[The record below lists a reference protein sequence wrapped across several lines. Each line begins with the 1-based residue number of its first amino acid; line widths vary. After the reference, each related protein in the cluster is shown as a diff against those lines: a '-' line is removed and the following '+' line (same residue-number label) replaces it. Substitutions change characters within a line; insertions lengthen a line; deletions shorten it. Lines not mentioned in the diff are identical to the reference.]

1 MYYSK
6 YKFDLILLRGVDFIF
21 SVALT
26 VTAVLGGF
34 DGFVTALL
42 NGESSSFVVYRF
54 YKWFTLHFTFF
65 TCIID
70 WVCSI
75 RTARS
80 GGIYGACL
88 SYLIALKLICIKS
101 LTREQIYTY
110 YIVLLGFLVLF
121 SLFVPICTISLWLH
135 TVGVFKIYPNIL

>member
-1 MYYSK
+1 MVY
-6 YKFDLILLRGVDFIF
+6 
-21 SVALT
+21 
-26 VTAVLGGF
+26 VT
-34 DGFVTALL
+34 
-42 NGESSSFVVYRF
+42 F
-54 YKWFTLHFTFF
+54 YFF

>member
-6 YKFDLILLRGVDFIF
+6 YKFDLILLRGVDFF

-110 YIVLLGFLVLF
+110 YIVLLGFFCFVQLVRSNLYN
-121 SLFVPICTISLWLH
+121 ISLVAHGWS
-135 TVGVFKIYPNIL
+135 F

>member
-1 MYYSK
+1 MVY
-6 YKFDLILLRGVDFIF
+6 
-21 SVALT
+21 
-26 VTAVLGGF
+26 VT
-34 DGFVTALL
+34 
-42 NGESSSFVVYRF
+42 F
-54 YKWFTLHFTFF
+54 YFFF

-110 YIVLLGFLVLF
+110 YIVLLGCIFCFVQLVRSNLYN
-121 SLFVPICTISLWLH
+121 ISLVAHGWSF
-135 TVGVFKIYPNIL
+135 FKYIQTFCKRVYFLKKMKAPLTLIYFVVRIILIYRISFEYIFLFP

>member
-1 MYYSK
+1 M
-6 YKFDLILLRGVDFIF
+6 LIFL
-21 SVALT
+21 VALT
-26 VTAVLGGF
+26 VTVLGGF
-34 DGFVTALL
+34 DVLLLL
-42 NGESSSFVVYRF
+42 NSVVERRKQQFCGVQVLQMVTF
-54 YKWFTLHFTFF
+54 YFFF

-110 YIVLLGFLVLF
+110 YIVLLGCFLFCSACSFQSVQYLF
-121 SLFVPICTISLWLH
+121 GCTRLEF
-135 TVGVFKIYPNIL
+135 FKIYPNIL

>member
-1 MYYSK
+1 MVY
-6 YKFDLILLRGVDFIF
+6 
-21 SVALT
+21 
-26 VTAVLGGF
+26 VT
-34 DGFVTALL
+34 
-42 NGESSSFVVYRF
+42 F
-54 YKWFTLHFTFF
+54 YFFF

-80 GGIYGACL
+80 GGIYGACI

>member
-1 MYYSK
+1 M
-6 YKFDLILLRGVDFIF
+6 LIFF
-21 SVALT
+21 SFALT

-34 DGFVTALL
+34 DGFVTALTALL
-42 NGESSSFVVYRF
+42 NGESCSFVVYRF

-135 TVGVFKIYPNIL
+135 TVGVF